1 MIEPIRDNW
10 AIALGIVVLVAA
22 VVVWWWARR

>member
-10 AIALGIVVLVAA
+10 AIALGIVILVAA

>member
-10 AIALGIVVLVAA
+10 VIALGIVVLLGALL
-22 VVVWWWARR
+22 VWWKSRR